1 MHLVYEIVRVL
12 HLVGGAVGL
21 MLVPIPLLTKK
32 GGTLHKRV
40 GKVFVV
46 AMTIASWSGLA
57 MALTWLVAPL
67 VFRPAGSDADPV
79 AVRASGLF
87 LGTIALITLG
97 GIQQLLR
104 APTRKRDSAPAPS
117 LFDRA
122 LPLVTAI
129 SGVATAATGLVFGRG
144 LLIAFGA
151 LAVFGGISHL
161 RFVLRPLRSRMSW
174 WYQHMT
180 GAMVTVI
187 AALTAFLVFGG
198 RRWLAEL
205 VPEDVRWVFWIA
217 PALVIVPATE
227 LWIRRYQR
235 RFGERPA

>member
-1 MHLVYEIVRVL
+1 MHLLYETVRVL

-21 MLVPIPLLTKK
+21 LLVPIPLLTKK
-32 GGTLHKRV
+32 GGKLHKSV

-57 MALTWLVAPL
+57 MAITWLVAPL
-67 VFRPAGSDADPV
+67 TFRPAGSDADPM

-97 GIQQLLR
+97 GLQQLVR
-104 APTRKRDSAPAPS
+104 APKRKRETAPAPS
-117 LFDRA
+117 TFDRA

-129 SGVATAATGLVFGRG
+129 AGVATAATGLLFGRG
-144 LLIAFGA
+144 LLIGFGA
-151 LAVFGGISHL
+151 LAVFAGISDL
-161 RFVLRPLRSRMSW
+161 RFVLRPLPSRMSW
-174 WYQHMT
+174 WYQHMS

-198 RRWLAEL
+198 RRWLADL
-205 VPEDVRWVFWIA
+205 VPADFRWVFWIA
-217 PALVIVPATE
+217 PALVVVPATQ

-235 RFGERPA
+235 RFGERTA

>member
-21 MLVPIPLLTKK
+21 ALVPIPLLTKK
-32 GGTLHKRV
+32 GGKVHKTV
-40 GKVFVV
+40 GKVFVI

-57 MALTWLVAPL
+57 MALTWLLAPL
-67 VFRPAGSDADPV
+67 TFRPTGSDADPMV
-79 AVRASGLF
+79 VRASGLF

-97 GIQQLLR
+97 GLQQLLR
-104 APTRKRDSAPAPS
+104 APKRKRESAPAPS
-117 LFDRA
+117 VFDRA

-129 SGVATAATGLVFGRG
+129 SGVATAATGILFGRG
-144 LLIAFGA
+144 LLIGFGA
-151 LAVFGGISHL
+151 LAVFAGISDL
-161 RFVLRPLRSRMSW
+161 RFVLRPLPSRMGW
-174 WYQHMT
+174 WYQHMS

-198 RRWLAEL
+198 RRLLGEI
-205 VPEDVRWVFWIA
+205 VPEDVRWIFWIA

-227 LWIRRYQR
+227 LWIRRYKR
-235 RFGERPA
+235 RSGERPA